1 LTTNT
6 ATDVAGV
13 LVDASK
19 RNQAASVLLPPAQD
33 QRVMIMGGGPSDMHD
48 QTGATNTTAITD
60 LSSPNPA
67 AVTAAPM
74 AMRRMHL
81 CATLLPDR
89 TVLVNGGAMMEESGA
104 DATLEAEIYHPDF
117 TGGAGI
123 WAMAAK
129 SRVAR
134 LYHSVALLVP
144 DGRVITAG
152 SNPARKTEELRIEV
166 FWPPYLFAGPRPT
179 CNPSA
184 IEVGYG
190 DSVPAA
196 VGTAQIAS
204 AGLIRPG
211 STTHSLD
218 TEQRLV
224 NLPIQLAGPEAVLL
238 QMPATAT
245 TAPPGWY
252 LLFVVTATGIPSEG
266 AWIHLT

>member
-1 LTTNT
+1 
-6 ATDVAGV
+6 
-13 LVDASK
+13 
-19 RNQAASVLLPPAQD
+19 
-33 QRVMIMGGGPSDMHD
+33 MIMGGGPSDMHD

-60 LSSPNPA
+60 LSGSNPA
-67 AVTAAPM
+67 VVTAAPM

-89 TVLVNGGAMMEESGA
+89 TVLVNGGAMMEESRA

-117 TGGAGI
+117 AGGPGI

-134 LYHSVALLVP
+134 LYHSVALLAP

-166 FWPPYLFAGPRPT
+166 FWPPYLFAGPGPT

-184 IEVGYG
+184 AEVRYG

-196 VGTAQIAS
+196 LGADQIAS
-204 AGLIRPG
+204 ACLIRPG
-211 STTHSLD
+211 ASTHSLNS
-218 TEQRLV
+218 EQRLV
-224 NLPIQLAGPEAVLL
+224 DLPIQVTGPEEVLL

-245 TAPPGWY
+245 IAPPGG
-252 LLFVVTATGIPSEG
+252 TCCS
-266 AWIHLT
+266 